1 MATYDDVHTQSVATY
16 KMKLKRQI
24 NNLINDLWDIYKYV
38 IKVAYLN
45 QGEKYNASSIIQGKV
60 KNVKTK
66 TNGVEI
72 IFNIKL

>member
-1 MATYDDVHTQSVATY
+1 MATYDDVHTQSFAAY

-24 NNLINDLWDIYKYV
+24 NNLINNLWDIYTYV
-38 IKVAYLN
+38 IKVAYLS
-45 QGEKYNASSIIQGKV
+45 QGEKYNVSSIIQGKV

-66 TNGVEI
+66 KNGVEI